1 MKTVKQTAPSAPRST
16 PPSGLGRM
24 VFLSLA
30 AHLAVVLS
38 FTVGL
43 IPLRQTPPREVYHVD
58 LVNLPVKD
66 PQAGRPDVRPMESKK
81 PEPPQPAPPPAQPKP
96 VPPAPKVEAKPA
108 PKPTPKP
115 APKLAVPVKPKAKPA
130 EQKAVAPAAQSDPLK
145 AIEEMRRRQEME
157 ELKQKLARLS
167 QSDTRSPATSQAPVG
182 MPTGKGTE
190 AGVSYDAWIHDYLK
204 AAWSLSKY
212 QVGRLDLEAR
222 VRLQFD
228 ARGNLR
234 NYEFTKESG
243 DSRFDDSVRRA
254 ILQLKELP
262 NEPGRPLDLNVTFNL
277 KDLLE

>member
-1 MKTVKQTAPSAPRST
+1 MKTAKQTAPSAPRSA
-16 PPSGLGRM
+16 PASGLGHM
-24 VFLSLA
+24 LVFSLA
-30 AHLAVVLS
+30 AHLAVVLAFS
-38 FTVGL
+38 VGL

-66 PQAGRPDVRPMESKK
+66 PQAGRPDARPAESPK
-81 PEPPQPAPPPAQPKP
+81 PAPPQQAPPPAQPKP
-96 VPPAPKVEAKPA
+96 TPPVPKVEAKPA
-108 PKPTPKP
+108 PKPETKP
-115 APKLAVPVKPKAKPA
+115 APKPVAPVKPAPKPA
-130 EQKAVAPAAQSDPLK
+130 EKKPVAPAVASDPLK
-145 AIEEMRRRQEME
+145 AIEDMRRRQEME

-167 QSDTRSPATSQAPVG
+167 QGDTRKPSASQAPVG

-190 AGVSYDAWIHDYLK
+190 AGVSYEAWIHDYLK

-212 QVGRLDLEAR
+212 QVGRLDLEAK

-234 NYEFTKESG
+234 NYVFTKESE

-254 ILQLKELP
+254 ILQLKQLP
-262 NEPGRPLDLNVTFNL
+262 NEPGSSLDLNVTFNL

>member
-1 MKTVKQTAPSAPRST
+1 MLV
-16 PPSGLGRM
+16 
-24 VFLSLA
+24 LSLA

-66 PQAGRPDVRPMESKK
+66 PQAGRPDARPEAIQQ
-81 PEPPQPAPPPAQPKP
+81 PAPPQPAPPPAQPKP
-96 VPPAPKVEAKPA
+96 APPTPKVEVKPVPKPS

-115 APKLAVPVKPKAKPA
+115 VVPAKPIPKPA
-130 EQKAVAPAAQSDPLK
+130 EKKPVAPAVASDPLK
-145 AIEEMRRRQEME
+145 AIEDMRRRQELE
-157 ELKQKLARLS
+157 DLKQKLDRLS
-167 QSDTRSPATSQAPVG
+167 QSDTRRSSTSQAPVG
-182 MPTGKGTE
+182 MPTGKGAE

-212 QVGRLDLEAR
+212 QVGRLDLEAK

-228 ARGNLR
+228 ARGHLR
-234 NYEFTKESG
+234 NYDFTKESG

-262 NEPGRPLDLNVTFNL
+262 NAPERPLDLNVTFNL